1 MVRLKTECFLQFFSP
16 VLVKYA
22 DLKNYAGKAYL
33 GIDSGSTTTKLVL
46 LDENDAILYDSYT
59 SNKGNPLDV
68 VLEDLKKI
76 YETNP
81 NIKIYGSYATGY
93 GEE

>member
-1 MVRLKTECFLQFFSP
+1 MIRVQRPQ
-16 VLVKYA
+16 
-22 DLKNYAGKAYL
+22 
-33 GIDSGSTTTKLVL
+33 KLVL

-81 NIKIYGSYATGY
+81 NIKIYGPMRQVMVKKLMRHASIWMV
-93 GEE
+93 ER

>member
-1 MVRLKTECFLQFFSP
+1 MVDAKHQRITQRHHQRVIEPALQ
-16 VLVKYA
+16 
-22 DLKNYAGKAYL
+22 GKQIQNRKQQQK
-33 GIDSGSTTTKLVL
+33 GNTDQH
-46 LDENDAILYDSYT
+46 DENDAILYDSYT

-81 NIKIYGSYATGY
+81 NIKIYGAYATRFSLGAKRR
-93 GEE
+93 